1 MRRPCFPVGS
11 VRKEESSCRFD
22 GCVVR
27 ERRAAGGFGCRLAVR
42 FARIGGAFL
51 AMAAHSLADDGMDVV
66 WRVRGWK

>member
-1 MRRPCFPVGS
+1 GS

-42 FARIGGAFL
+42 FARTGDAFL
-51 AMAAHSLADDGMDVV
+51 AMATHSHAADGMHTV
-66 WRVRGWK
+66 WRVRGWE